1 MVNRFKIGTR
11 IGASFALG
19 LAILAVLGAVSY
31 QTTVNLI
38 RNAEREKASYQ
49 SLGYLNALEV
59 ELINAETGQ
68 RGFLLAGQPRYLEPY
83 NRALVDIDDIYLT
96 LQQLNA
102 DNPVMQQR
110 LTELEGLIEERLA
123 RLATGI
129 ELRETEG
136 FEAAQN
142 FILTDA
148 GRRVMEEIRGQMA
161 EMRRLEEESLEE
173 RAIQSQLAAQQ
184 TTRTI
189 TLGIPAA
196 FALLSLLGW
205 WLSRNIAEPLRQL
218 SDTAEQIADGNLA
231 VSLPVSNTH
240 DETGV
245 LTRTFSQMVTSL
257 RETIQANEDQRWLK
271 SNLADLSQQ
280 LQGQRS
286 LENLAQTMLTYVAP
300 LVEAQQG
307 VFYWLDATDGTP
319 RLKLLSS
326 YAYQERKHLANEFAL
341 GEGLV
346 GQCALEKQRILL
358 TEVPADYIHIRSGL
372 GTAPPL
378 NIVVL
383 PIVFEEDVKGVLE
396 LASFQRFG
404 ELQLAFLD
412 EVSTVTGIMVNAIAA
427 YLRTETL
434 LEKSQVLTNELQEQ
448 QEQLLHSNQLLEERT
463 QSLQESEFELQ
474 QQQEELQQSNEELQ
488 QQQEELQQANEELQ
502 QLNEELEEKAEL
514 LETQKQQVEHKN
526 LEIEQARLELEEQ
539 AHQLSQSSRYKS
551 EFLAN
556 MSHELRTPLNS
567 LLILAKMLS
576 ENGEGNLTSKQ
587 VDYSRTIYSAGADLL
602 DLINDILDMAKIE
615 SGTMEVS
622 VELLPFTAIQSEL
635 SRTFQPTASSKGL
648 DLEIRLED
656 GLPDAIATDP
666 RRLQQILK
674 NLLSNAIKFTHH
686 GSVTT
691 TIFPVPEGQIAF
703 AVTDTGIGIPP
714 EKQRTIFEA
723 FQQADGTTSRKYGGT
738 GLGLSISLQL
748 AELLGGSIELESQ
761 PDAGSTFTL
770 YLPQRY
776 KAPAPED
783 HAPLAL
789 ASQPPTRRP
798 RSAPVAPVSSP
809 ESAASALPAL
819 GDLSVPLLPA
829 NLEDDRRLLQ
839 TPGQTTADQILLVIE
854 DDPNFARILLDMAR
868 AQGFKV
874 LIALQGRAGLALA
887 QRFVPNAITLDLHLP
902 DMEGLAVLE
911 QLKGDPTTRHIPVHV
926 LTVNDQQQREFQ
938 MGAIAHIQK
947 PVAPEVLTQTL
958 LDIKQFVERRVRYLL
973 VIEDDPVQAQSIIEL
988 IGGGDVTSTAVH
1000 TGAAALEVL
1009 ASQPCDCIVLDL
1021 GLPDMNGFDLIEQIK
1036 QNPAL
1041 AKLPIIVYTGKEL
1054 TEAEETQ
1061 LRRLAETIII
1071 KDVRS
1076 PERLLDETALFLHR
1090 VQANLPPGQQQML
1103 ERLYQ
1108 SDPALTGKKVL
1119 IIDDDVRNVFALTSL
1134 LEQYGMTV
1142 IFAENGR
1149 DGINTLQA
1157 HPDVGI
1163 VLMDVMMPELDGYET
1178 TRLIRQQD
1186 EFRTLPIIALTAK
1199 AMQGDREKCI
1209 EAGASDYI
1217 TKPVDTDQLLTLL
1230 RLWLYQ

>member
-19 LAILAVLGAVSY
+19 LALLAVLGAVSY
-31 QTTVNLI
+31 QTTINLI

-49 SLGYLNALEV
+49 VLGYLNDLEV

-68 RGFLLAGQPRYLEPY
+68 RGFLIAGQPRYLEPY
-83 NRALVDIDDIYLT
+83 SQALADIDDKYLA
-96 LQQLNA
+96 LRQLSA
-102 DNPVMQQR
+102 DDPEMQRR
-110 LTELEGLIEERLA
+110 LAALEPLIEERLD

-129 ELRETEG
+129 DLRETEG
-136 FEAAQN
+136 FDAAQD
-142 FILTDA
+142 FILTDT
-148 GRRVMEEIRGQMA
+148 GRQVMEEIRQQMA
-161 EMRRLEEESLEE
+161 DLRLLVEESLEE
-173 RAIQSQLAAQQ
+173 RSLQSQLAAQQ

-196 FALLSLLGW
+196 FVLLSLLGW
-205 WLSRNIAEPLRQL
+205 WLSRNIAEPLRHL

-231 VSLPVSNTH
+231 VTLPVSTTH

-286 LENLAQTMLTYVAP
+286 LETLAQTVLTYVAP
-300 LVEAQQG
+300 LVDAQQG
-307 VFYWLDATDGTP
+307 VFYWLDDTAGSP

-358 TEVPADYIHIRSGL
+358 TDVPADYIHIRSGL

-383 PIVFEEDVKGVLE
+383 PIVFEDEVKGVLE
-396 LASFQRFG
+396 LASFQRFS

-412 EVSTVTGIMVNAIAA
+412 EVSTVTGVMVNAIAA
-427 YLRTETL
+427 YLRTQSL
-434 LEKSQVLTNELQEQ
+434 LEKSQVLTNELQQQ
-448 QEQLLHSNQLLEERT
+448 QEELLHSNQLLEERT

-488 QQQEELQQANEELQ
+488 Q
-502 QLNEELEEKAEL
+502 LNEELEEKAEL
-514 LETQKQQVEHKN
+514 LETQKQQVERKN

-602 DLINDILDMAKIE
+602 ALINDILDMAKIE
-615 SGTMEVS
+615 SGTMQVS
-622 VELLPFTAIQSEL
+622 VESLPFTAIQSEL

-648 DLEIRLED
+648 ELEIRLD
-656 GLPDAIATDP
+656 QGLPDVIATDP

-674 NLLSNAIKFTHH
+674 NLLSNAIKFTEH
-686 GSVTT
+686 GSVTA
-691 TIFPVPEGQIAF
+691 TIFPAPADQIAF

-748 AELLGGSIELESQ
+748 AELLGGSIELQSQ
-761 PDAGSTFTL
+761 PDQGSTFTL

-776 KAPAPED
+776 TAPATDDDE
-783 HAPLAL
+783 
-789 ASQPPTRRP
+789 ASP
-798 RSAPVAPVSSP
+798 
-809 ESAASALPAL
+809 ASVPQLPARRSPPPATRDTA
-819 GDLSVPLLPA
+819 GIPSEATDFSVPLLPA
-829 NLEDDRRLLQ
+829 NLEDDRSLLQ
-839 TPGQTTADQILLVIE
+839 APDQTTSDQILLVIE

-887 QRFVPNAITLDLHLP
+887 QRFVPTAITLDLHLP

-1000 TGAAALEVL
+1000 TGAAALEAL

-1041 AKLPIIVYTGKEL
+1041 AKLPIIVYTGKDL
-1054 TEAEETQ
+1054 SEAEETQ

-1090 VQANLPPGQQQML
+1090 VQANLPPGQQQIL
-1103 ERLYQ
+1103 ERLHQ
-1108 SDPALTGKKVL
+1108 SDPALADKKVL
-1119 IIDDDVRNVFALTSL
+1119 IVDDDVRNVFALTSL

-1149 DGINTLQA
+1149 DGINTLRA
-1157 HPDVGI
+1157 NPDVGL

-1178 TRLIRQQD
+1178 TQLIRQQE

-1230 RLWLYQ
+1230 RLWLGH